1 MDHQSEV
8 IFRQIP
14 PVTGEAL
21 LYLTSGCVFGLAAGF
36 SPGPMTTVVI
46 TQALRYGFADGI
58 KVALAPL
65 LTDGLIITLALV
77 LIGQLSWLKPLLGGI
92 TLLGAAFL
100 IYLAIENFKVRRI
113 ELPEEQVEPHS
124 FWKGVVANLLNP
136 HPYLFWVTIGAPTF
150 LKAVG
155 ISVLAS
161 ILFIIGFYLCLI
173 GSKILIAWLVAR
185 SRSFPGSQA
194 YVYINRLLGF
204 ALVAFALLF
213 LRDGFG
219 YLAPRS

>member
-1 MDHQSEV
+1 
-8 IFRQIP
+8 
-14 PVTGEAL
+14 
-21 LYLTSGCVFGLAAGF
+21 
-36 SPGPMTTVVI
+36 MTTVVI
-46 TQALRYGFADGI
+46 TQTLRFGLADGI

-65 LTDGLIITLALV
+65 LTDILIITLALV
-77 LIGQLSWLKPLLGGI
+77 FVSQLHWLKPLLGGI

-124 FWKGVVANLLNP
+124 FWTGVVANLLNP
-136 HPYLFWVTIGAPTF
+136 HPYLFWVTIGAPTL

-155 ISVLAS
+155 VSVLAAV
-161 ILFIIGFYLCLI
+161 LFIVGFYVCLI

-185 SRSFPGSQA
+185 SRSFLGSQA

-213 LRDGFG
+213 LRDGLG